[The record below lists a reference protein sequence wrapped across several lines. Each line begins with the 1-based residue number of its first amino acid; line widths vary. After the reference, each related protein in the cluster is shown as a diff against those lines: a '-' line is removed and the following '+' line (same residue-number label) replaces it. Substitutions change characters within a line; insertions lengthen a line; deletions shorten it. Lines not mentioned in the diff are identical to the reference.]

1 MSLKA
6 IAEEALARLK
16 AGEMEHETKK
26 ETEVKHVQQGVSC
39 FIGSDGG
46 FTPMKHPQAQKTAKN
61 DLCFTVSFP
70 RGETQE
76 TSLPA
81 DLVAGLAHLREMRP
95 PRIKSPDVWPTVVAD
110 AVRLAAEGWAAQA
123 LALGWKDKE
132 LFGTSGV
139 PGGDSTQEGL
149 AVWLAGRRVL
159 LLDALSCIV
168 DVGAGTRAVFYG
180 GSVRP
185 GGVFIWDLGKEPVQD
200 GR

>member
-16 AGEMEHETKK
+16 AGETAHETKK
-26 ETEVKHVQQGVSC
+26 ETEVKHAERANPC
-39 FIGSDGG
+39 FSGGGGG
-46 FTPMKHPQAQKTAKN
+46 FTPMKHVEPQKTAKN
-61 DLCFTVSFP
+61 DLCFTVSVL
-70 RGETQE
+70 RGETHE

-81 DLVAGLAHLREMRP
+81 DIVAGLARLRGMRP
-95 PRIKSPDVWPTVVAD
+95 PRIKSPDVWSTVVAD
-110 AVRLAAEGWAAQA
+110 AARLAAEGWAAQA

-132 LFGTSGV
+132 LFGTCGTSG
-139 PGGDSTQEGL
+139 GNSTQEGL

-180 GSVRP
+180 RSVRP
-185 GGVFIWDLGKEPVQD
+185 GGIFIWDLGKATVQH